1 MKLLRATEVTGSDSD
16 VNTVKNTEWYP
27 YYLKRPG
34 ETLYAVLYDL
44 RIEAELVVNL
54 TWYKYQ
60 HWQIFCEVLIKL

>member
-54 TWYKYQ
+54 T
-60 HWQIFCEVLIKL
+60 